1 MNSLRPAPNAEA
13 REAIGQEMVM
23 VTSCE
28 GNPCDSLL
36 TVISYENPIR
46 IHTSENYIG
55 PLVILIASAGREI
68 SDFNELGSTLTK
80 AGYSTIGIEAIGI
93 KDCLLY
99 TSPSPRD
106 RG

>member
-1 MNSLRPAPNAEA
+1 MKKLGGIGLLLLLAAGVWVNSLRPAPNAEA

-55 PLVILIASAGREI
+55 P
-68 SDFNELGSTLTK
+68 
-80 AGYSTIGIEAIGI
+80 
-93 KDCLLY
+93 
-99 TSPSPRD
+99 
-106 RG
+106 